1 MILRF
6 SSPGCFKA
14 SGTFGCLS
22 VLAWSRSG
30 DKVKI
35 PVRRSSVVC
44 SQVYTRKQI
53 ISRVFLQAFF
63 FF

>member
-53 ISRVFLQAFF
+53 IS
-63 FF
+63 